1 MLRVVDTTQQGA
13 AWASHFKKVL
23 NSSSSSHMFRNASCS
38 VLSGSFVVE
47 EARVLIACN
56 RAAPTELTPTQALE
70 AANVIYHRH

>member
-1 MLRVVDTTQQGA
+1 MGLTFQKGPQLQLVQPHVPE
-13 AWASHFKKVL
+13 
-23 NSSSSSHMFRNASCS
+23 
-38 VLSGSFVVE
+38 FVVE